1 MVKYVMQITS
11 NQQSSIVIV
20 LQLLCRD
27 GTTQHLQMCTTL
39 SLHSLTSVLSNAKG
53 TTPELKGP
61 TIWKNIHMHMQQVL
75 QGRQARNLQVI
86 VPQTC
91 EIHAAIGA
99 VAPRY
104 IDW

>member
-1 MVKYVMQITS
+1 MQITS

-27 GTTQHLQMCTTL
+27 GTTRRLRMRTTL
-39 SLHSLTSVLSNAKG
+39 SSHPLTSVLSNAEG

-61 TIWKNIHMHMQQVL
+61 AIWKNIHMRMQQVL
-75 QGRQARNLQVI
+75 QGRRARNLQVI
-86 VPQTC
+86 VPQTR
-91 EIHAAIGA
+91 ENHAAIGA
-99 VAPRY
+99 VAHRY